1 MKKKFLYTLDTQA
14 LAPEINHA
22 FYRERPDGIARGEIT
37 KTDFDI
43 TWFLSGEG
51 KCQVC
56 DTVYHYKPND
66 LLLIPPYVRR
76 EYISLGVPTRYY
88 WVNFTVHPETE
99 AKKSAFL
106 REAKNAREAAIVT
119 SYGEII
125 PNIIS
130 GFPSDK
136 RRLFDNIVNLQ
147 ERSAIN
153 APAISALRLKDY
165 LIQLLIEIF
174 DFLNETHEREKKKF
188 AKSIQYIN
196 SHYMDKIG
204 VAALAKIEGI
214 SESYYINLFHKEY
227 GITPNKYIECQR
239 MKYAKKLIA
248 GRDKTVKDIAY
259 ETGFS
264 DPYYFSKAFKA
275 HTGMSPQNYRKSV
288 L

>member
-1 MKKKFLYTLDTQA
+1 M
-14 LAPEINHA
+14 
-22 FYRERPDGIARGEIT
+22 
-37 KTDFDI
+37 
-43 TWFLSGEG
+43 
-51 KCQVC
+51 
-56 DTVYHYKPND
+56 YHYKPND
-66 LLLIPPYVRR
+66 LLLIPPYVSRK
-76 EYISLGVPTRYY
+76 YIGLCVPTKYY
-88 WVNFTVHPETE
+88 WINFTVHPETE
-99 AKKSAFL
+99 ANKSAFL

-153 APAISALRLKDY
+153 DPAISVLRLRDY

-204 VAALAKIEGI
+204 VSALAKIEGI

-227 GITPNKYIECQR
+227 GITPNKYLEFRR
-239 MKYAKKLIA
+239 MKYARKLITE
-248 GRDKTVKDIAY
+248 RDKTVKEIAY

-275 HTGMSPQNYRKSV
+275 YTGMSPQNYRKSI